1 MGRLRRNNTFRLHCS
16 LIYLRSDY
24 ETHEINH
31 HVYIICAKQREITTQ
46 IQAMAPTP
54 LSESRLKQ
62 IAQDACTTALSTAT
76 TYNHT
81 QTANWNDSIISQLL
95 QTLITETASPSGEA
109 PAYKFMVNGTII
121 QHTAPGSGLGGAEG
135 VEGASGGRRGMH
147 SAAGAYWNNEKD
159 GMWSYKYEGGE
170 KRGMDVVVMVMWVG
184 L

>member
-1 MGRLRRNNTFRLHCS
+1 M
-16 LIYLRSDY
+16 
-24 ETHEINH
+24 
-31 HVYIICAKQREITTQ
+31 Q
-46 IQAMAPTP
+46 
-54 LSESRLKQ
+54 
-62 IAQDACTTALSTAT
+62 ACTTALSTAT

-109 PAYKFMVNGTII
+109 PAYKFMVNSTII